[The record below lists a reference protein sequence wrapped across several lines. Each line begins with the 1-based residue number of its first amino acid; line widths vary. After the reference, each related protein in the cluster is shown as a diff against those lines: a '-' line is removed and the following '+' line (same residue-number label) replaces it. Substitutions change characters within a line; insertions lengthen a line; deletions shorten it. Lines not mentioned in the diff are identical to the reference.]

1 MTYWS
6 LWVQLTVFL
15 QMIADDSLLY
25 MTIRPQAD
33 TEILQKDLKKLKH
46 PSGRRNAL
54 WNLTLINAV
63 FYGSLVSRT
72 R

>member
-1 MTYWS
+1 
-6 LWVQLTVFL
+6 
-15 QMIADDSLLY
+15 

-33 TEILQKDLKKLKH
+33 TEILQKDLKKLEH
-46 PSGRRNAL
+46 SSGRRNGLL

-63 FYGSLVSRT
+63 FYGSLVSGT